1 MFIPTTPEEVKILGW
16 DKDKLDV
23 ILVTG
28 DAYIDSPHIGVSVI
42 GHALL
47 DAGYKVGIIGQ
58 PAITALAGL
67 PASGSVAGAPDS
79 ITRLGEPALFWGVTG
94 GCVDSMVANY
104 TATKKKRNSDDF
116 TPGGFN
122 YRRPARAVI
131 AYCNLIKKHYK
142 PNKPIVLG
150 GVEVSLRRTAHYD
163 YWDDDIRR
171 SILFDTRADY
181 IVYGMGESAVLE
193 LAGALRDGKDVA
205 EIRGI
210 CYISPEPKDG
220 YKILPSYDEVKSD
233 KTKFAEAFK
242 AFYDNN
248 NPSTSSGLCQKQDT
262 RYLIQNPPAPY
273 LEGKEL
279 DRIFEFDYERAVH
292 PYYAEKGA
300 VKAIE
305 TIKYSITSHI
315 GCFGECNFCSIAV
328 HQGSKIRSRTEASIL
343 KEAERITKLP
353 GFNGII
359 YDVGG
364 ATANM
369 YGMGCRKGIK
379 CSGKRCVFP
388 EVCKSL
394 DISHKRQIELLRKLM
409 RVPGVKKVFIG
420 SGVRHDLIML
430 DKESGREYMYEI
442 IENHISGQLK
452 IAPEH
457 TDSGVLNHMGK
468 PFDYAQ
474 GGHLL
479 LDFKK
484 EFDRIN
490 LERGKKQFLTYYFIA
505 AHPGCTGE
513 NMAEMKKFISKELK
527 MRPEQVQVF
536 TPTPSTYSALM
547 YYTGIDPFTGKELF
561 VEKDLRGKE
570 RQKQIIASE
579 FHRDIRHQRKMN
591 HEGFRAAVYK
601 PHGDRPRNHGHR
613 GHSHSP
619 SGYRS
624 SHGVGGGRSKFGG
637 SRPSRPTRKP

>member
-1 MFIPTTPEEVKILGW
+1 MFLPTTIEEVREKGW
-16 DKDKLDV
+16 DKLDI

-58 PAITALAGL
+58 PDVSGGSDITC
-67 PASGSVAGAPDS
+67 
-79 ITRLGEPALFWGVTG
+79 LGEPALFWGVTG

-181 IVYGMGESAVLE
+181 IVYGMGESASLE
-193 LAGALRDGKDVA
+193 LAEAFRDGKDAA

-248 NPSTSSGLCQKQDT
+248 DPSTSSGLCQKQDT

-273 LEGKEL
+273 LEGKDL

-305 TIKYSITSHI
+305 TIKYSITSHL

-328 HQGSKIRSRTEASIL
+328 HQGSKVRSRTEASIL
-343 KEAERITKLP
+343 KEAEKIAKLP

-369 YGMGCRKGIK
+369 YGMECRKGIK
-379 CSGKRCVFP
+379 CRGKRCAFP
-388 EVCKSL
+388 VVCASL
-394 DISHKRQIELLRKLM
+394 NISHKRQIELLRKLM

-468 PFDYAQ
+468 P

-547 YYTGIDPFTGKELF
+547 YYTGLDPFTEKELF

-579 FHRDIRHQRKMN
+579 FHKDIRQQRKMGRD
-591 HEGFRAAVYK
+591 GFRSRSGGASAGAAGWQK
-601 PHGDRPRNHGHR
+601 EH

-624 SHGVGGGRSKFGG
+624 SHGVGGGGRSKFGG